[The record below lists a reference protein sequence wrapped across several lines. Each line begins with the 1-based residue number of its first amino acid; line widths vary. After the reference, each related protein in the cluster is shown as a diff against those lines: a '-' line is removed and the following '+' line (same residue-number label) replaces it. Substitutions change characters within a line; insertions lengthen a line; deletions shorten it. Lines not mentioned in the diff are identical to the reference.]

1 MSVSQNTGHPPT
13 RTRAQDLLDSCRDA
27 FVKAMAQG
35 LGGVFENA
43 IEKLYSEAETSGS
56 SDVQSRC
63 HGAARLLSRNEDRQ
77 AKRLKAGIAR
87 LFANPP
93 KKPKQ
98 SDVDDGEESTLS
110 LIEEDDLGESLAL
123 DEIINRAEI
132 RFSSELFALN
142 TRMSVLI
149 SGLTIDND
157 TNPAGPRAFC
167 RLMAEG
173 IEELGLEPPDRI
185 IVYNEAMKPLLV
197 AFARAYQEM
206 NDLLAEA
213 GILPNIKLKSSRGS
227 ERPAPTESDPGQEEP
242 APKPETE
249 NPPEDGG
256 AAIRRPADSRAE
268 QAHRLTEEMRADS
281 KDVLDRIHGLMDRI
295 HHRSGPPRHAG
306 PSVPLQQLDSTI
318 AGLQSEPAPATSQS
332 VRERLLSSL
341 RAAGKSVDPTHMRT
355 IDLMGMVQDH
365 IEQEI
370 HASAAVKSLFAQ
382 LQLPLIRVALT
393 DPSFF
398 DNHDHP
404 ARQFFET
411 VADASELW
419 ADDNS
424 ELADMWAIMKS
435 AVSSATRQYD
445 GDSSVFSELL
455 DDLNSHV
462 RQIKRR
468 AQSLEKR
475 SVAARQG
482 QERLALARAAAR
494 RCIAELIEKYDPPA
508 FPRTLM
514 QKAWSDYLA
523 LCHMRGGD
531 DDPDFKKAVS
541 TAHFMAIA
549 GSGKA
554 PEKVAAQL
562 LKKLPA
568 VAQVLQK
575 GLPKVGFGDN
585 TAKAVVLH
593 FRRTLGWS
601 TTERD
606 PEEKQPQWVGEEF
619 EPESPAAVPEEPEV
633 PLEPPPETEDV
644 RSNPAIREEM
654 ELLRNT
660 PFGTWFRLRDADGH
674 WKRYKLSWFSPLS
687 GNCLLISPL
696 GRTREMALS
705 DLARRLVSRD
715 GERLREQHV
724 PLFDRALRTIWRRL
738 KKIAGVSDQSD
749 GEEVADVDH

>member
-1 MSVSQNTGHPPT
+1 MSVTQNTGQPPT

-77 AKRLKAGIAR
+77 AKRMKAGTAR

-93 KKPKQ
+93 EKPKQ
-98 SDVDDGEESTLS
+98 SSDDGEEESTLS

-197 AFARAYQEM
+197 AFARGYQEM

-213 GILPNIKLKSSRGS
+213 GILPNIKLKSSRAADRTSSKG
-227 ERPAPTESDPGQEEP
+227 PDAGQGDQGPE
-242 APKPETE
+242 PETDS
-249 NPPEDGG
+249 PPGDGDGG
-256 AAIRRPADSRAE
+256 LHPPDSRAE

-281 KDVLDRIHGLMDRI
+281 KAVLDRIHGLMDRI
-295 HHRSGPPRHAG
+295 HHRSGTPQQAG

-318 AGLQSEPAPATSQS
+318 AGLQNEPAPATSQS

-370 HASAAVKSLFAQ
+370 HASPAVKSLFAQ

-398 DNHDHP
+398 HDHDHP

-435 AVSSATRQYD
+435 AVSSAMRQYD

-494 RCIAELIEKYDPPA
+494 RCISELIEKYDPPA

-531 DDPDFKKAVS
+531 EDPDFRKAVS

-568 VAQVLQK
+568 VAKVLQK
-575 GLPKVGFGDN
+575 GLPKVGFGEN

-601 TTERD
+601 KDHD

-633 PLEPPPETEDV
+633 PLEPPPESEEV
-644 RSNPAIREEM
+644 RSNPAILEEM

-660 PFGTWFRLRDADGH
+660 PFGTWFRLRDADGN

-705 DLARRLVSRD
+705 DLARRLVSKD
-715 GERLREQHV
+715 GEQLREQHV

-749 GEEVADVDH
+749 GEKVADVDH

>member
-1 MSVSQNTGHPPT
+1 M
-13 RTRAQDLLDSCRDA
+13 LDACEA
-27 FVKAMAQG
+27 GFAKAMAHG
-35 LGGVFENA
+35 MGSVFENA
-43 IEKLYSEAETSGS
+43 IEKLYTEAETSGS

-63 HGAARLLSRNEDRQ
+63 HGAARLLSRNEERQ
-77 AKRLKAGIAR
+77 TQRLKAGIAS
-87 LFANPP
+87 LFAEPP

-98 SDVDDGEESTLS
+98 EGQDEAAESTLT
-110 LIEEDDLGESLAL
+110 LIAEDDLGESLAL
-123 DEIINRAEI
+123 DEIINRAEV

-149 SGLTIDND
+149 SDLTIDND

-167 RLMAEG
+167 GLMAQG

-185 IVYNEAMKPLLV
+185 IVYNEAIKPLLV
-197 AFARAYQEM
+197 AFARAYQVM
-206 NDLLAEA
+206 NDHLAEA
-213 GILPNIKLKSSRGS
+213 GILPNIKLKTTRTSEKPSLEKAQTEAQKAKSDAEEQDQSRTDSAESATQPGGQRS
-227 ERPAPTESDPGQEEP
+227 PA
-242 APKPETE
+242 
-249 NPPEDGG
+249 
-256 AAIRRPADSRAE
+256 AE

-281 KDVLDRIHGLMDRI
+281 KAVLDRIHGLMDRI
-295 HHRSGPPRHAG
+295 HKRPTTPQSAG
-306 PSVPLQQLDSTI
+306 PTVPLQQLDSTI
-318 AGLQSEPAPATSQS
+318 AGLQGEPAPSTSQS

-365 IEQEI
+365 IEEEI
-370 HASAAVKSLFAQ
+370 HASPAVKSLFAQ

-398 DNHDHP
+398 HDREHP

-419 ADDNS
+419 ADDES
-424 ELADMWAIMKS
+424 ELSDMWKIMKS
-435 AVSSATRQYD
+435 AVSSAMRQYD
-445 GDSSVFSELL
+445 GDATVFGELL
-455 DDLNSHV
+455 GDLNSHV

-468 AQSLEKR
+468 AHSLEKR
-475 SVAARQG
+475 QVAARQG
-482 QERLALARAAAR
+482 QERLALARAAAK
-494 RCIAELIEKYDPPA
+494 RCIAELITKFDPPV
-508 FPRTLM
+508 FPRTLLL
-514 QKAWSDYLA
+514 KGWSDYLA

-531 DDPDFKKAVS
+531 DDPEFKQAVS
-541 TAHFMAIA
+541 TARFMAIA

-554 PEKVAAQL
+554 SDELAEQL

-568 VAQVLQK
+568 VARVLNR
-575 GLPKVGFGDN
+575 GLPKVGFQEN

-601 TTERD
+601 KERA
-606 PEEKQPQWVGEEF
+606 PEEKPPEWMGEEF
-619 EPESPAAVPEEPEV
+619 EPESPAAEVPEPEV
-633 PLEPPPETEDV
+633 PLEPPPEPEDV
-644 RSNPAIREEM
+644 KSNPAIREEM

-660 PFGTWFRLRDADGH
+660 PFGTWFRLRDADGT

-705 DLARRLVSRD
+705 DLARRLVSED
-715 GERLREQHV
+715 GERLKEQHV
-724 PLFDRALRTIWRRL
+724 PIFDRALRSIWRRL
-738 KKIAGVSDQSD
+738 KSIAGVRGKD
-749 GEEVADVDH
+749 GDDEVAESNH